1 VSQTGAI
8 LHDIITNYFLMKNLL
23 VYYLSITIPLLVIF
37 LLLKFQYI
45 NSMTFAILMV
55 LWALIYRPITDGIRL
70 IEKGIIQKNEIWKLF
85 IPFWRNNWFRE
96 LYFKK

>member
-1 VSQTGAI
+1 
-8 LHDIITNYFLMKNLL
+8 MKNLL
-23 VYYLSITIPLLVIF
+23 VYYLSITIPLLGIF
-37 LLLKFQYI
+37 LLLKFQFI